1 MHEIEALSPISL
13 ELANGLRA
21 LVIHMPHSHRQVL
34 HAQITVGSRFEQPKE
49 NGISHF
55 LEHMLYRGTAAQ
67 PSAHALSLAFER
79 CGGTLMASTAT
90 DTGDLAIAVPPANF
104 DAVLAQFAE
113 VFRGPLFSSL
123 EIERGIV
130 TEEILEGLDD
140 HGACVDANDLIRALV
155 FDGHPL
161 GMPITGTLD
170 QLRSFDEAQLRQHH
184 QRFYTGVGTVLAVAG
199 PLTAEQVLPAIERA
213 FSPVARGVLP
223 QAQPPA
229 DQNGRRF
236 RYVAHKS
243 SQTQLRVAF
252 RAPSL
257 HDPDEAAVEVLMR
270 LMDDGMST
278 RLYHRLCDEKGLCYD
293 VAGNYESYADAGLLE
308 LSAETGHERAAQ
320 VLEELLA
327 VIRDLRDVGPTE
339 DELVRVKQ
347 RFRWQL
353 DLLLDSVA
361 DAAQFFATEA
371 QNGTLRSPLARLS
384 TIESLTLPQIVAAA
398 RRWFVPANLSVVA
411 VGLMAKAQL
420 RALEKQVARF
430 E

>member
-1 MHEIEALSPISL
+1 VHEIEALTPVSL

-34 HAQITVGSRFEQPKE
+34 HAQILVGSRFETEQE

-55 LEHMLYRGTAAQ
+55 LEHMLYRGTTTH
-67 PSAHALSLAFER
+67 PSAHALSLVFER

-90 DTGDLAIAVPPANF
+90 DTGDLAIAVPPLNF
-104 DAVLAQFAE
+104 EQVLTQFAE
-113 VFRGPLFSSL
+113 VYREPLFSNL

-155 FDGHPL
+155 FEQHPL
-161 GMPITGTLD
+161 GMPITGTLTQLKSFD
-170 QLRSFDEAQLRQHH
+170 LPQLRRHH
-184 QRFYTGVGTVLAVAG
+184 QRFYTGSGTVLAVAG
-199 PLTAEQVLPAIERA
+199 PLRAEQVLPAIEAA
-213 FSPVARGVLP
+213 FSSLPRGEVVKLTAP
-223 QAQPPA
+223 AAQAE
-229 DQNGRRF
+229 RRF

-293 VAGNYESYADAGLLE
+293 VGGNYESYADAGLVE
-308 LSAETGHERAAQ
+308 LSAETGHERAAE
-320 VLEELLA
+320 VLEELLGI
-327 VIRDLRDVGPTE
+327 VRDLRDQGPTP

-353 DLLLDSVA
+353 DVLLDSVA

-371 QNGTLRSPLARLS
+371 QNGTERSPLLRLES
-384 TIESLTLPQIVAAA
+384 IERLTAENVVAAA
-398 RRWFVPANLSVVA
+398 RRWFVSSNLSVVA
-411 VGLMAKAQL
+411 VGLLGKAQL